1 MWLGRP
7 ETEGRGR
14 YRSWKRLRKRS
25 GLEAKYWTDR
35 RTGSRY
41 VPPRN
46 PGNHTPRLIG
56 SRCIDAGMRHET
68 EPRSTDTAQSA
79 GHPTRAAE
87 RNRDLVDRDES
98 ASEGGLL
105 PSLDDGITLLDV
117 AEGRGVSVL
126 QALVLDHLLLNEGP
140 AFWVDADGHATTTR
154 LARLA
159 PSQRLLDRV
168 HVARGFTPYQH
179 YSAVCD
185 LSEEV
190 NRQIRAAA
198 SGPDRSGARAAA
210 SPRTPSLVVAPA
222 FDAQYRAADTLSKPH
237 ARTLQTRAIARLR
250 ACADA
255 YDVPVL
261 VTRTA
266 TDAFTGPIETAAERR
281 LQCERTRLGPRFV
294 GEEFETLVYP
304 VAEDTYQTTFAYWR
318 QVLGIRAEQVGLEPF
333 AAPEWDAAA
342 TPVGTGVTATG
353 ETATLVAD
361 PLLDARGG
369 SGDAGGQ

>member
-1 MWLGRP
+1 
-7 ETEGRGR
+7 
-14 YRSWKRLRKRS
+14 
-25 GLEAKYWTDR
+25 
-35 RTGSRY
+35 
-41 VPPRN
+41 
-46 PGNHTPRLIG
+46 
-56 SRCIDAGMRHET
+56 MRHET

-318 QVLGIRAEQVGLEPF
+318 QVLGIRAEQVGLEPS